1 MRSSTI
7 SAVVLFSAFA
17 TGVAQDLR
25 FHEKLEIRLIEVNAV
40 VTDRDGHRVYGLTAD
55 DSEIYEGHA
64 RQAITNFAEYRSAP
78 EPAATSDASTV
89 PVSPRLQPPQQ
100 QREPHSLL
108 IILDSLP
115 RTDFV
120 REKMFQQLDE
130 LLTKVVRDGDHVAVV
145 SWDAGYERSRAISES
160 SDPAVVMRAVRDYAG
175 RMKANIGDDP
185 TADGKAEG
193 GGYSVAGHPEIAAR
207 DKMGGLGSEKS
218 ISETFGDEAALNLL
232 RRKALGIQH
241 LIEPLGARP
250 GKKAA
255 LYVSDTFRLEG
266 DAPAFIAAKRYINGI
281 TQAANANGVTFYAV
295 HPFMPDDTAD
305 ASSGSAKHVNPEDWI
320 RFSGALG
327 RLTDPTGGLLDFGRA
342 SIASL
347 APQIAEDLES
357 YYSIAYRAKSDGGD
371 HVRNIVVKT
380 KNPAYRVRSRNEVV
394 EKSNATKAK
403 ELVVTRLFTDE
414 GSNDLRFA
422 IQEGTIRH
430 AASNRWLLP
439 IVVKIPAS
447 QIQFAS
453 ERGRQVAHVGILI
466 ASANGL
472 TEVTPVSEDELRV
485 DQDKDVQGGFVT
497 YSVQIMGD
505 KRGSKVSIGV
515 VDRLS
520 GAIGV
525 RTIDNR
531 GRFR

>member
-1 MRSSTI
+1 MRSATI
-7 SAVVLFSAFA
+7 AVAVLLSAFG
-17 TGVAQDLR
+17 TGEAQDLR
-25 FHEKLEIRLIEVNAV
+25 FHEKLEVRLIEGNAV

-55 DSEIYEGHA
+55 DFEIYEGRA

-78 EPAATSDASTV
+78 QQVASGEPSTTTA
-89 PVSPRLQPPQQ
+89 PYRLLPQQ

-115 RTDFV
+115 RTDLV
-120 REKMFQQLDE
+120 REMMFRQLDD
-130 LLTKVVRDGDHVAVV
+130 LLTEVVREGDHVAVV
-145 SWDAGYERSRAISES
+145 TWDAGYERSRSISES
-160 SDPAVVMRAVRDYAG
+160 SDPAVIMRAVREFAS
-175 RMKANIGDDP
+175 RMKANIGSDP
-185 TADGKAEG
+185 AAEGKQEG

-207 DKMGGLGSEKS
+207 DKMAGLGGEKS
-218 ISETFGDEAALNLL
+218 ISETLGDERALNLL
-232 RRKALGIQH
+232 HRKAIGIQH

-266 DAPAFIAAKRYINGI
+266 DGPGYIAAKRYVDGI
-281 TQAANANGVTFYAV
+281 TQAANATGVTFYAV
-295 HPFMPDDTAD
+295 HPVMPDDKAD
-305 ASSGSAKHVNPEDWI
+305 ASSPSAQHVNPEEWI
-320 RFSGALG
+320 RYSGALG
-327 RLTDPTGGLLDFGRA
+327 RVTDPTGGLLEFGRA

-380 KNPAYRVRSRNEVV
+380 KNRAYRVRSRNEVV

-403 ELVVTRLFTDE
+403 ELVVSRLFTDE
-414 GSNDLRFA
+414 GSNDLKFA
-422 IQEGTIRH
+422 IQEGTIRR
-430 AASNRWLLP
+430 ASSNRWLLP
-439 IVVKIPAS
+439 IFVKIPVS
-447 QIQFAS
+447 QIQFAT

-485 DQDKDVQGGFVT
+485 DQDKDIQGGFVT
-497 YSVQIMGD
+497 YSVSIMGD

-531 GRFR
+531 GRFK